1 MALAVSPEEGAEKPE
16 CMALFFF
23 LIAAVMTFP
32 VLSYWLSDGDKSEKD
47 CIQCIQEKE
56 VLTAGEW

>member
-1 MALAVSPEEGAEKPE
+1 MHGLVS
-16 CMALFFF
+16 F

-32 VLSYWLSDGDKSEKD
+32 VLSYWLSDGDRPEKD